1 MKIVL
6 IDKHAHWKNLLPLSY
21 TRSIADF
28 RVGILT
34 IREKYEKIFGASIHI
49 LTETYLQ
56 PKYEDF
62 KIEGDTLFVLSN
74 VLPNEDFLNS
84 LTNLKNNNRLTNQS
98 ELIAFKTDKA
108 QLNYH
113 NYEAIVSQ
121 FEHQEINF
129 SISLIKQNKDVFV
142 LADQEIE
149 KDFLLLTKG
158 RKSSTL
164 SITNT
169 LIGSPEKLFIEEG
182 AYIEAS
188 VLNTNTGYIYIGN
201 NAEIMESCTIRGP
214 FALCENAG
222 LKMAAK
228 IYGPTVVGPNCKV
241 GGEVNNSVFFAYSNK
256 GHDGFIGNS
265 VIGEWCNLGA
275 DTNNSNLKNNYANV
289 DVWNYNTE
297 KYEDTGMQ
305 FHGLIMG
312 DHSKA
317 GINTMFNT
325 GTVVGVSA
333 NIFGGDFPPRFIPSF
348 TWGGAQWLRTFL
360 FEKSLEVAEK
370 MMERRNIKLSKTDID
385 ILKEVFERDKKY
397 RKQ

>member
-1 MKIVL
+1 VKVVL
-6 IDKHAHWKNLLPLSY
+6 IDKHAQWKNLLPLSY
-21 TRSIADF
+21 TRSIAGF

-34 IREKYEKIFGASIHI
+34 IKEKYEKNFGGLVNV
-49 LTETYLQ
+49 LTEAFLQ
-56 PKYEDF
+56 PKYGDF
-62 KIEGDTLFVLSN
+62 KIEGETLFVVSN

-84 LTNLKNNNRLTNQS
+84 LNKLKTNTRLINHG

-108 QLNYH
+108 QLNYQ
-113 NYEAIVSQ
+113 NFEVIVSQ
-121 FEHQEINF
+121 FEQQEIDF
-129 SISLIKQNKDVFV
+129 SLSLIKQNKDVFA
-142 LADQEIE
+142 LAGQEIE
-149 KDFLLLTKG
+149 RDFLLLTKG
-158 RKSSTL
+158 RKSAPL
-164 SITNT
+164 SNTNT
-169 LIGSPEKLFIEEG
+169 LIGTSEKLFIEEG

-188 VLNTNTGYIYIGN
+188 VLNTNTGYIYIGK

-228 IYGPTVVGPNCKV
+228 IYGPTVVGPYCKV

-289 DVWNYNTE
+289 DVWNYSTE

-370 MMERRNIKLSKTDID
+370 MMERRNIKLTTIDIE
-385 ILKEVFERDKKY
+385 ILKEVFEREKKY

>member
-1 MKIVL
+1 MKVVL
-6 IDKHAHWKNLLPLSY
+6 FDKHNLWKNLLPLSY

-34 IREKYEKIFGASIHI
+34 IKEKYEKIFGNSVSV
-49 LTETYLQ
+49 LTEAFLQ
-56 PKYEDF
+56 PKYGDF
-62 KIEGDTLFVLSN
+62 KIEGETLFVVSN

-84 LTNLKNNNRLTNQS
+84 LNKLKTNTRLTNHG
-98 ELIAFKTDKA
+98 EIIAFKTDKE
-108 QLNYH
+108 QLNYQ
-113 NYEAIVSQ
+113 NLEVIVSQ
-121 FEHQEINF
+121 FEQQEIDF
-129 SISLIKQNKDVFV
+129 SVSLIKQNKDVFA
-142 LADQEIE
+142 LAGQEIE
-149 KDFLLLTKG
+149 QDFLLLTKG
-158 RKSSTL
+158 RKSAPL
-164 SITNT
+164 SNTNT
-169 LIGSPEKLFIEEG
+169 LIGTSEKLFIEDG

-188 VLNTNTGYIYIGN
+188 VLNTNTGYIYIGK

-228 IYGPTVVGPNCKV
+228 IYGPTVVGPYCKV

-289 DVWNYNTE
+289 DVWNYSTE

-348 TWGGAQWLRTFL
+348 SWGGAQWLRTFL

-370 MMERRNIKLSKTDID
+370 MMERRNIKLTTIDIE